1 MNLQLNEK
9 TAKVILIGNSAVGK
23 TSILIQLYRNTFDKN
38 VSPTIGTSFITKIM
52 EVSNTK
58 VPLNIWDTAGQE
70 RFRSIIPMYMRG
82 AIAAILVCATDSLES
97 VQSLD
102 KWYQLTQ
109 DISVNPIFYV
119 VLNKIDLECCYDQSI
134 PEDWA
139 KNHGF
144 KFFRT
149 TAKEFDDINQ
159 LFLTIAEDI
168 LNNDISFAIQT
179 QNANPQPNE
188 TKESDCC

>member
-1 MNLQLNEK
+1 MDLQLNEK

-23 TSILIQLYRNTFDKN
+23 TSILIQLYKNIFDKDT
-38 VSPTIGTSFITKIM
+38 SPTIGTSFVTKIM
-52 EVSNTK
+52 NVGDRK

-82 AIAAILVCATDSLES
+82 AVAAILVCATDSMDS

-109 DISVNPIFYV
+109 EISVSPKFYV
-119 VLNKIDLECCYDQSI
+119 VLNKIDLEFNFDAKI
-134 PEDWA
+134 PEEWA
-139 KNHGF
+139 NNHGF
-144 KFFRT
+144 KFFKT
-149 TAKEFDDINQ
+149 TAKEFDNINQ

-168 LNNDISFAIQT
+168 INEDSSFISQAQHITT
-179 QNANPQPNE
+179 QSNKTDQ
-188 TKESDCC
+188 ESCC